1 MAVVSD
7 VLDKIPSYGLVHDWL
22 GPETVERLLRFAQ
35 SNEHLFVD
43 TVVVHKEGE
52 RVDSTRR
59 VSKKLPTLNDLKSEL
74 RSKVEDLLPLMF
86 HRLGSKPFIP
96 SQIEVELVAHGDGA
110 FFERHIDTITGL
122 DHRGRSRMIS
132 AVYYFHAM
140 PKAFSGGELRIHSL
154 AASGQQGTF
163 VDIAPDCD
171 TLVFFP
177 SFFPHEV
184 MRVKSESGQ
193 FLDSRFAINLWIHG
207 SSGNS

>member
-7 VLDKIPSYGLVHDWL
+7 VLDKIPSYGLIHDWL
-22 GPETVERLLRFAQ
+22 GRETVERLLRFAQ
-35 SNEHLFVD
+35 SSEHLFVD
-43 TVVVHKEGE
+43 TVVVHREGE

-59 VSKKLPTLNDLKSEL
+59 VSKKLPSLDGLKSEL
-74 RSKVEDLLPLMF
+74 RTKLEDLLPLMF
-86 HRLGSKPFIP
+86 DRLGNKPFIP

-110 FFERHIDTITGL
+110 FFERHIDTITRL
-122 DHRGRSRMIS
+122 DHQGRGRVIS

-154 AASGQQGTF
+154 AASGQRGTF

-184 MRVKSESGQ
+184 MPVKCASGQ
-193 FLDSRFAINLWIHG
+193 FLDSRFAINIWIHG